1 MGDVNGDWSPA
12 LMRPEAELNGPSPT
26 NAIRVSVPNVK
37 AAQGSEVKV
46 PLVIEDL
53 NGVGVTSYQFEIGYD
68 PAVLEPAPVAADLSG
83 TLSDGFGVAAH
94 SPEPGLL
101 KVIVYGTSPVT
112 ADGLFTN
119 LTFKA
124 VGTAGSSTPISIS
137 HFRLNDGSSRV
148 EVSGGVVV
156 VTDSNGSPLSA
167 TSFLPGRPLFDSYP
181 QEQALYALGLDS
193 LFRSGTRESR

>member
-37 AAQGSEVKV
+37 AVHGSEVKV

-53 NGVGVTSYQFEIGYD
+53 NGVGVTSYQFDVGYD

-83 TLSDGFGVAAH
+83 TLSEGFGVAAN

-101 KVIVYGTSPVT
+101 RVIVYGTSPVT
-112 ADGLFTN
+112 ADGVFTN

-124 VGTAGSSTPISIS
+124 VGTAGSSTSISIS

-148 EVSGGVVV
+148 ETNGGVVV
-156 VTDSNGSPLSA
+156 VTDANGSLLSA
-167 TSFLPGRPLFDSYP
+167 TSSWTGHLLFSCYP
-181 QEQALYALGLDS
+181 QERAFNALGRDS
-193 LFRSGTRESR
+193 LVTSATREFR